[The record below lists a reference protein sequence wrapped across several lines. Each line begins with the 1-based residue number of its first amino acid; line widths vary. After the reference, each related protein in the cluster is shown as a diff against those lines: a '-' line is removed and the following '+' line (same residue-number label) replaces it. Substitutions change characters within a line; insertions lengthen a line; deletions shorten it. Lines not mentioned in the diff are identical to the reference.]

1 MKIILA
7 LIFLPFFTYSQV
19 NYEIEY
25 DVQLNSLSRKGY
37 LFLNKKSNPHYY
49 EVSLKDSLKK
59 TKSDEDGN
67 FEIKFVLQTKS
78 DKVRRQLYSV
88 KNDTIINFDYVDDK
102 NVAYFE
108 TSNTINWELSNETKE
123 ISGYSCSKAILS
135 FRGRKY
141 VAWFT
146 TDIPCRFGPWK
157 FINTPGLI
165 MEIEDESKLFSWFIK
180 KIKIVKYETI
190 HNLDFKNDIISIK
203 DFVIMKEKSDNEL
216 VKQSM
221 LKYEQRGLTLAK
233 NEYIRGR
240 EKTFEWE
247 K

>member
-49 EVSLKDSLKK
+49 EVSAKDSLKK

-67 FEIKFVLQTKS
+67 FEIKFILQNKT
-78 DKVRRQLYSV
+78 DKIRRQLYNL
-88 KNDTIINFDYVDDK
+88 KNDTIINFDYVDEK
-102 NVAYFE
+102 NVNYFE
-108 TSNTINWELSNETKE
+108 TSTTINWEISKETKV
-123 ISGYSCSKAILS
+123 ISGYNCSKAILN

-141 VAWFT
+141 FAWFT

-165 MEIEDESKLFSWFIK
+165 MEIEDESKLFSWFVK
-180 KIKIVKYETI
+180 KIKIVEYETVYKS
-190 HNLDFKNDIISIK
+190 DFKNDIVSIK
-203 DFVIMKEKSDNEL
+203 DFVSMKEKSDNEL
-216 VKQSM
+216 VNQSM

-247 K
+247 N

>member
-1 MKIILA
+1 MKI
-7 LIFLPFFTYSQV
+7 LIAFVFLPFFSYSQV

-25 DVQLNSLSRKGY
+25 DVQLNSLSRTGH
-37 LFLNKKSNPHYY
+37 LFLNKNSNPHYY
-49 EVSLKDSLKK
+49 EVSSNDSLKK
-59 TKSDEDGN
+59 TKSDKDGN

-78 DKVRRQLYSV
+78 DKIRRQLYSL
-88 KNDTIINFDYVDDK
+88 KNDTILNFDYIDDK
-102 NVAYFE
+102 IVAYFE

-123 ISGYSCSKAILS
+123 ISGYNCSKAILS

-146 TDIPCRFGPWK
+146 TDVPCRFGPWK

-165 MEIEDESKLFSWFIK
+165 MEIEDESKLFSWYIK
-180 KIKIVKYETI
+180 KIKIIENETTY
-190 HNLDFKNDIISIK
+190 NSDLKNDIISIK
-203 DFVIMKEKSDNEL
+203 NFVNMKEKSDNEL
-216 VKQSM
+216 VNQSM

-247 K
+247 D